1 MNSDA
6 RAAMRGLVRQ
16 LCEAVAREMQLQ
28 AEIRRLERELQ
39 ELKAVKH

>member
-6 RAAMRGLVRQ
+6 RAAMRGLLRQ

-28 AEIRRLERELQ
+28 AEIRRLEREIEQLR
-39 ELKAVKH
+39 AVKH

>member
-16 LCEAVAREMQLQ
+16 LCEAVAREMLLR
-28 AEIRRLERELQ
+28 AEIRRLERELEQ
-39 ELKAVKH
+39 LKAVKH